1 MNPTPPTPVSKNKRI
16 GKSKVFNDSIH
27 GHIAIDPACVLII
40 DTPQFQRLQK
50 LLQLGPTQ
58 WVFPGATHKR
68 FAHSI
73 GVCYLAGKFV
83 EDLRQRQP
91 EYEIT
96 DVDVLCI
103 KIAGLCHDLGHGPLS
118 HTYDGKFVKTARPD
132 LKWDHE
138 WTSANLFEHLLVSN
152 DLKPILCEEHNMT
165 EDDFH
170 FIKELIF
177 GAKHEAPPN
186 WIWKG
191 RGKNKD
197 FLYEIVANHRNEI
210 DVDKF
215 DYFKR
220 DCYHLGIPVSF
231 DCDRLMRFARII
243 TDENDLHGTTQIAY
257 HEKESWNI
265 YELFHTRFN
274 LHKRAYQHR
283 VTHAVEKML
292 CDALLSAEPHFRL
305 TGKDGQ
311 QISMAHAM
319 HDVVAF
325 TRLNDSIFDTIRYV
339 GEQAAASSSNSTSV
353 YDQTIELLDR
363 LEKRDL
369 YPMIGEVLVPQV
381 FERKVKGEEN
391 ILKEILTIAE
401 ESSNSSALLKNAGIY
416 IDKFSLNYG
425 MGDQN
430 PVDHVTFYNRNN
442 ATEGRQK
449 KRNTISNL
457 TPRLFREYY
466 IRVYIKDSSNN
477 LAIIA
482 ARNAFDSWV
491 EKKFHTKDSLIVP
504 STPNSPARS
513 TERPKKRQRSRS
525 GSSNMGKMS
534 ITGSPSSS
542 SSSSSDGSNTYFK
555 KVNIAMKELDSI
567 HEEENEQVDNE
578 P

>member
-1 MNPTPPTPVSKNKRI
+1 MSSSKE
-16 GKSKVFNDSIH
+16 KVFNDSIH
-27 GHIAIDPACVLII
+27 GHIAIDHACVLII

-73 GVCYLAGKFV
+73 GVCYLAGKFI
-83 EDLRQRQP
+83 EDLRLRQP
-91 EYEIT
+91 EYEIS

-118 HTYDGKFVKTARPD
+118 HTYDGKFCKYARPD

-138 WTSANLFEHLLVSN
+138 WTSAELFEHLLVSN
-152 DLKPILCEEHNMT
+152 NLKSILHDQHRLT
-165 EDDFH
+165 DDDFH

-177 GAKHEAPPN
+177 GAEHEAPPN
-186 WIWKG
+186 WVWKG
-191 RGKNKD
+191 RGKDKD

-243 TDENDLHGTTQIAY
+243 TDSEDTHGRTQIAY

-283 VTHAVEKML
+283 VVHAVEKML
-292 CDALLSAEPHFRL
+292 CDALLAAEPHFRL
-305 TGKDGQ
+305 VGKEGKPTVKL
-311 QISMAHAM
+311 SHAM
-319 HDVVAF
+319 QDVVAF

-339 GEQAAASSSNSTSV
+339 GEQDEAALKARGSTEVSV
-353 YDQTIELLDR
+353 YSKTMALLDR

-369 YPMIGEVLVPQV
+369 YPIVGEVLVPEPFV
-381 FERKVKGEEN
+381 SKVQDEDT
-391 ILKEILTIAE
+391 ILLEILE
-401 ESSNSSALLKNAGIY
+401 HSGDSSDVLVSAGAY
-416 IDKFSLNYG
+416 IDKFALSYG
-425 MGDQN
+425 MKDKN

-442 ATEGRQK
+442 ATQGRKK
-449 KRNTISNL
+449 KRNTVSSM
-457 TPRLFREYY
+457 TPRCFQEFYVRLYLKETNEDAR
-466 IRVYIKDSSNN
+466 S
-477 LAIIA
+477 LA
-482 ARNAFDSWV
+482 RTAFDAWV
-491 EKKFHTKDSLIVP
+491 ESKFHSDASSLIIP
-504 STPNSPARS
+504 STPNSPSIS
-513 TERPKKRQRSRS
+513 TDRPKKRAR
-525 GSSNMGKMS
+525 
-534 ITGSPSSS
+534 PSSS
-542 SSSSSDGSNTYFK
+542 SSSSSYSK
-555 KVNIAMKELDSI
+555 ASMAIRELTSI
-567 HEEENEQVDNE
+567 DEEEER
-578 P
+578 